1 MKNSRPDY
9 IGTDYS
15 FDTLLSSS
23 AIDELPLW
31 SAPFG
36 LALLDAV
43 KYRKGITALDIGF
56 GTGFP
61 LIELAQRLGK
71 SSKVYGI
78 DPWHP
83 SHLRT
88 KYKLKFH
95 GIDNVVLIKGGAE
108 EIPLKDNS
116 VDLIVSNNGTNNVQD
131 AGKVFAEC
139 SRVAKKGAQFLITVN
154 LDGTFKEFYSA
165 FFRVL
170 EKRCMDEEIIKLK
183 AHIRSKRPP
192 LEETKSLFTRNGFRI
207 RKITKD
213 KFVMKFSDA
222 ESFFSHSLIKLG
234 FMDSWKKVIPEKAA
248 PAIFGEIIKYLSSSR
263 GGHKFTVPYAL
274 IDSNR
279 I

>member
-1 MKNSRPDY
+1 MKNNKPDY

-15 FDTLLSSS
+15 FDSVLSSS

-43 KYRKGITALDIGF
+43 KYRKNITALDIGF

-71 SSKVYGI
+71 SSTVYGI
-78 DPWHP
+78 DPWRP

-95 GIDNVVLIKGGAE
+95 GIDNVTLINGGAE
-108 EIPLKDNS
+108 KIPLKDNS

-131 AGKVFAEC
+131 IDKVFGEC
-139 SRVAKKGAQFLITVN
+139 SRVAKKGAQFIITVN

-170 EKRCMDEEIIKLK
+170 EKRGLKEEIIKLK

-192 LEETKSLFTRNGFRI
+192 LQETKSLFEKNGFRI
-207 RKITKD
+207 REVKKN
-213 KFVMKFSDA
+213 KFVMKFSDV
-222 ESFFSHSLIKLG
+222 ESFFSHSLIRLG
-234 FMDSWKKVIPEKAA
+234 FIDSWKKVIPEKTA
-248 PAIFGEIIKYLSSSR
+248 PAIFREIIKDLSSSS
-263 GGHKFTVPYAL
+263 GEHKFTVPFAL
-274 IDSNR
+274 IDSVKT
-279 I
+279 